1 MVGDVLSEEG
11 LVVGVSL
18 LPFLKAGEHLSQA
31 TCDVVAEM
39 SFAGSPAARHHQF
52 DYSADQVPH
61 IYHVDEQAR

>member
-52 DYSADQVPH
+52 DYSAD
-61 IYHVDEQAR
+61 